1 MISLGDHTFFVVR
14 EESDYQLQTL
24 FEGSRTTVGRGQ
36 APAGEI
42 CFLPEAIRWGRG
54 VVGAAPY
61 EWARWERPV
70 GDAGP
75 YEWVRR
81 ERPVG
86 DAGPYEWVRWGRGSV
101 SLRGVH

>member
-1 MISLGDHTFFVVR
+1 M
-14 EESDYQLQTL
+14 
-24 FEGSRTTVGRGQ
+24 TVGRGL
-36 APAGEI
+36 APAGEV
-42 CFLPEAIRWGRG
+42 CFLPEAIRRHRG

-61 EWARWERPV
+61 EWVRRERPV